1 VKFAVN
7 RIRKSAILGNIHI
20 LYQQIYPKISGFNGS
35 YTIAVKIEK
44 AWLRSLEKSKD
55 LSSLRNPDEP
65 YFFQKFCSEIGK
77 SDIVADIGAH
87 HGIYTLSGCIGEKVH
102 SFEMAEENI
111 SKLKTKKELVG
122 SEINS
127 KINIVRKGIWSE
139 SGEKIFHENSR
150 DARNQIDRG
159 EEKVETLSLDDYF
172 DDREDPNV
180 LKIDVEG
187 AEYQVLEGSESI
199 LARSH
204 PTIFLEIHNDGRL
217 SEIGGSEKEIYKLL
231 KEHNYDCIW
240 EKQGEIDK
248 SVIFR

>member
-1 VKFAVN
+1 
-7 RIRKSAILGNIHI
+7 
-20 LYQQIYPKISGFNGS
+20 
-35 YTIAVKIEK
+35 
-44 AWLRSLEKSKD
+44 
-55 LSSLRNPDEP
+55 
-65 YFFQKFCSEIGK
+65 
-77 SDIVADIGAH
+77 
-87 HGIYTLSGCIGEKVH
+87 
-102 SFEMAEENI
+102 
-111 SKLKTKKELVG
+111 VG